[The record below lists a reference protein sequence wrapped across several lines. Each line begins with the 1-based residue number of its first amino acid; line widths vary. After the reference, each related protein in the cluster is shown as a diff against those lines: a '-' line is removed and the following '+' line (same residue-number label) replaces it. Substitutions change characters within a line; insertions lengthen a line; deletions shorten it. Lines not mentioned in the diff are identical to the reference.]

1 MKMTKVLLGMGFA
14 GVLMATTAM
23 APSAEAGPRIIVRP
37 SYGFYYGPAF
47 YGPGWYRPWGD
58 RVVFVGP
65 TTGDIKIKAAVKN
78 EPIYVDGGFVGDT
91 GKLKKMP
98 LAPGNHVIEIRNA
111 AGHDVY
117 QNTINVIAGRT
128 VDISC

>member
-23 APSAEAGPRIIVRP
+23 APRAEAATRIVVRP

-47 YGPGWYRPWGD
+47 YGPGWRRPWGD
-58 RVVFVGP
+58 RVVVVEP
-65 TTGDIKIKAAVKN
+65 PTGDVKINTAVKN
-78 EPIYVDGGFVGDT
+78 EPIYVDGGFVGQT

-98 LAPGNHVIEIRNA
+98 LAPGNHVIEIRDVS
-111 AGHDVY
+111 GHDVY

-128 VDISC
+128 VDITC